1 MNSIKRIDPIKVLL
15 IKRDRNIM
23 QKNLS
28 RLEVIIY
35 SLFKTK
41 KTFFKGDI
49 FLLSR
54 KN

>member
-1 MNSIKRIDPIKVLL
+1 MNSIEIIDPIKVLL
-15 IKRDRNIM
+15 IKRDRNII

-41 KTFFKGDI
+41 KTFFKGHI
-49 FLLSR
+49 SLLS
-54 KN
+54 